1 MTATKPLSDLTEVIT
16 KGTTPTTLGMSF
28 TESGIPFI
36 KVENLRDN
44 RVVVDQSTLFISS
57 STHQTLSRSKI
68 RHGDVLVAIAGTIG
82 RCAVVGNEYKELNCN
97 QAVAIVRPQKELD
110 PRFLCYWLQSEAA
123 KRQIQKSKV
132 TATISNLSLSELG
145 KLHCPVIKIPE
156 QRRIATILEK
166 ADAIRRKRRQ
176 AIDLMNDFL
185 ASVFLEMFGD
195 PIVNDRGWDKK
206 PLGELFPE
214 KGQIVDGPFGSTLKP
229 ECYVP
234 TGIRVIRNFNIKDD
248 CFDTSGYKFI
258 TEEKFQE
265 ISRSEVRAG
274 DLLISTKGTV
284 GNVCEMPTLSGRSVL
299 SASGTVRIRFAPSS
313 AVECSFLVSQM
324 VLPQIKKYIQS
335 FQAGSNQKYL
345 NLSSIRKIEI
355 VVPPLEVQHKFLMIK
370 RAKLLA
376 MSKVEKA
383 EEYAS
388 NLCSAL
394 TSQLLG

>member
-1 MTATKPLSDLTEVIT
+1 MKEVLLSEVVEINPRYQGNNT
-16 KGTTPTTLGMSF
+16 IDPSALVSFVPMASVGEDGSLNVREMRPISEVKKGF
-28 TESGIPFI
+28 TYF
-36 KVENLRDN
+36 EN
-44 RVVVDQSTLFISS
+44 
-57 STHQTLSRSKI
+57 
-68 RHGDVLVAIAGTIG
+68 GDVLVAKITPCFENGKATM
-82 RCAVVGNEYKELNCN
+82 VNNLE
-97 QAVAIVRPQKELD
+97 
-110 PRFLCYWLQSEAA
+110 
-123 KRQIQKSKV
+123 SKV
-132 TATISNLSLSELG
+132 GFGSTEFHVLRPSKQIDQKYLFYAVWNPKFREVGADRMTGSAGQKRVPTDYLRNY
-145 KLHCPVIKIPE
+145 KIPLPDLSE
-156 QRRIATILEK
+156 QRRIATILDK

-176 AIDLMNDFL
+176 AIVLMNDFL
-185 ASVFLEMFGD
+185 RSVFLEMFGD